1 MVQQPFGET
10 TLNLPDLPFLQS
22 CLPSIQR
29 TVNDMVV
36 MKQTL
41 GVYVNS
47 RFADFTCLDAHLS
60 NTILLR
66 LDTIFCGQFLSL
78 YARNIQAKNGCPFR
92 DFGGKRY
99 DDVLIA

>member
-1 MVQQPFGET
+1 MIQQPFGET

-22 CLPSIQR
+22 CLPPIQR

-41 GVYVNS
+41 GVYVTS

-66 LDTIFCGQFLSL
+66 LNTIFRGHFVSL
-78 YARNIQAKNGCPFR
+78 RARDI
-92 DFGGKRY
+92 
-99 DDVLIA
+99 